1 MMNNITQFVQQR
13 GRLIAR
19 IVALILAIISLYVLA
34 KLVWLWVEFFQP
46 PPKLAPVEQTPTPT
60 KQRTVNVERV
70 AALHLFGEANAP
82 AEEQVEAEETQLNL
96 KLLGTYVSSDDK
108 LSSAIIQ
115 ANGSQ
120 EGVYA
125 IGDKLKVRGQV
136 TLHKVDTLQV
146 ILKNGGKYET
156 LTLIENLNKQVL
168 SSAKKDDAERTN
180 APPERTIDKR
190 RDARLSRE
198 LAEMKQKAFTNP
210 KSLQDIANV
219 QPVVDASGQVS
230 GFKVSPGKDPR
241 MFTRLGLRRNDV
253 ITSVNGQQLDGQGMM
268 GVLNE
273 LSNSDSVE
281 VTIER
286 NGRPVTLLLG
296 FSDTTNQRAQ
306 PDLRQDSRPDPR
318 PNIRP
323 KIEPNLEKREGNVRQ
338 IK

>member
-1 MMNNITQFVQQR
+1 MMNNFTQFVQQR
-13 GRLIAR
+13 GRLVAR

-46 PPKLAPVEQTPTPT
+46 PPELVPVKSAPAPK
-60 KQRTVNVERV
+60 KQATVNVESI
-70 AALHLFGEANAP
+70 AGLHLFGEANAP
-82 AEEQVEAEETQLNL
+82 VEEQVEAEETKLNL
-96 KLLGTYVSSDDK
+96 KLLGTYVSSEDK
-108 LSSAIIQ
+108 LSSAIIE

-120 EGVYA
+120 ESVYF

-136 TLHKVDTLQV
+136 TLHKVETLQV

-156 LTLIENLNKQVL
+156 LTLVEQLNQQVM
-168 SSAKKDDAERTN
+168 SSAKKPELKSEKG
-180 APPERTIDKR
+180 PERTIDKS

-198 LAEMKQKAFTNP
+198 LAEMKEQIYSNP
-210 KSLQDIANV
+210 QALKDIANV

-253 ITSVNGQQLDGQGMM
+253 ITSVNGQKLSNEGMM
-268 GVLNE
+268 GVMNE

-281 VTIER
+281 VTIQR
-286 NGRPVTLLLG
+286 NGQPVTLILG
-296 FSDTTNQRAQ
+296 ISDMGNQR
-306 PDLRQDSRPDPR
+306 PRSNSRP
-318 PNIRP
+318 N
-323 KIEPNLEKREGNVRQ
+323 IEPNLEKREGNVRQ